1 MAKDEELKELKK
13 KELEN
18 EKNKNKNNNQNNIQK
33 EKIINENDIA
43 TVYQINRRFKKYFFK
58 CNEYICFRH
67 KEKFCFYNNKL

>member
-43 TVYQINRRFKKYFFK
+43 TVY
-58 CNEYICFRH
+58 
-67 KEKFCFYNNKL
+67 